1 MTEDPRTEAER
12 LLSEWQHW
20 AERKPLLVDVLAA
33 AIEVQ
38 ETDDASSGS
47 YTEDQIE
54 QMLSDGI
61 DFSHA
66 VTRLCERLSVLR
78 DQPGEET

>member
-1 MTEDPRTEAER
+1 MTEDPRAEAER
-12 LLSEWQHW
+12 LMSEWDRW

-38 ETDDASSGS
+38 ETDDASSGL
-47 YTEDQIE
+47 YNEDQIE
-54 QMLSDGI
+54 QMLADGI

-66 VTRLCERLSVLR
+66 VTRLCERLSTLR
-78 DQPGEET
+78 ARG